1 MIDTNSQFFAILTAV
16 GEAKQANA
24 DALGIPWKLTEMGV
38 GDANGTDPIPDRL
51 QTKLINERRRR
62 QLNKLSVDPANP
74 NIIVAEQ
81 IIPAEEG
88 GWWVR
93 EIGLYDSDGA
103 LVAVANC
110 APTYKSL
117 MSQGSGRTQVI
128 RMNFIVS
135 SAANVVLKIDPAVV
149 LATRQYVDD
158 SVKNL
163 APIES
168 PAFKKAPTAPTPPQ
182 FDSTTK
188 LATTEYVQRALGSYS
203 GQVNYAGDQV
213 LTVDDVGRL
222 VNFPQA
228 SIATLPL
235 ASTAVPGAVITIGS
249 SLSGSVTVKPQG
261 ADTLTN
267 LLTTPG
273 PFIIPKGTLGVFRRL
288 LGGSG
293 WSFDS
298 GDASLRF
305 SPALSSWETKPPFT
319 KDKSLATTEFVQ
331 KALGSFATARGV
343 NASTV
348 LTLDDVGAS
357 IGLGGLA
364 AYTVTLPHVD
374 DVPAGAAIGLH
385 CRNGVGVTVASKTG
399 SQISPQG
406 AFLSQI
412 IMAAGESALLVKEG
426 SVWCVYGSA
435 ALKYSSQFAA
445 SLGTNGYQKLPS
457 GDIEQWGLVVSVSA
471 GSDTVITLP
480 VALLEVPNNIQLTY
494 ANFTNGESVGSS
506 PVLQARNSTKGSI
519 TVRNLLNGNASFF
532 WRVRGKA

>member
-1 MIDTNSQFFAILTAV
+1 MIDSNSQFFAMLTAI

-24 DALGIPWKLTEMGV
+24 DALGVPWKLTELGV
-38 GDANGTDPIPDRL
+38 GDANGTDPIPDRA

-62 QLNKLSVDPANP
+62 PLNKLSVDPANP

-81 IIPAEEG
+81 IIPADEG
-88 GWWVR
+88 GWWIR
-93 EIGLYDSDGA
+93 EIGLYDADGA

-110 APTYKSL
+110 APSYKPL
-117 MSQGSGRTQVI
+117 MSQGSGRTQVV

-168 PAFKKAPTAPTPPQ
+168 PAFKKVPTAPTPPQ

-305 SPALSSWETKPPFT
+305 SPALSSWETKLPFT

>member
-38 GDANGTDPIPDRL
+38 GDANGADPIPDRL
-51 QTKLINERRRR
+51 QTRLINERRRR

-168 PAFKKAPTAPTPPQ
+168 PAFKKVPTAPTPPQ

-374 DVPAGAAIGLH
+374 DVPSGAAIGLH

-412 IMAAGESALLVKEG
+412 TMAAGESALLVKES

-480 VALLEVPNNIQLTY
+480 VALSEVPNNIQLTY